1 MEGGHLRLV
10 EKKNSTFAHVEFKGN
25 EWSKLHI
32 QCHLQTSPKKK
43 QAIFTVLGHVVEAQ
57 RLPESCQLHLRNWRS
72 IFLVATAVALSIAF
86 LPPIG
91 DACKSHV
98 NVDGHSDKMYHQLM
112 ATQVKF
118 PRKSLATE
126 AAHGFMQ
133 DLH

>member
-1 MEGGHLRLV
+1 MLLRPSAYQ
-10 EKKNSTFAHVEFKGN
+10 NPANFTFKTGDQN
-25 EWSKLHI
+25 
-32 QCHLQTSPKKK
+32 
-43 QAIFTVLGHVVEAQ
+43 
-57 RLPESCQLHLRNWRS
+57 
-72 IFLVATAVALSIAF
+72 FLMATAVTLSIAF

-98 NVDGHSDKMYHQLM
+98 NVVHGHSDKMYHQLM